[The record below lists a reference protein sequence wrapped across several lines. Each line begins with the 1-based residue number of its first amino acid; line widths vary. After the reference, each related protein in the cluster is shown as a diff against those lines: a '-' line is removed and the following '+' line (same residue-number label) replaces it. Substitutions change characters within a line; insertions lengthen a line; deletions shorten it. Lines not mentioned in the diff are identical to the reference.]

1 MVELVRALEQ
11 TVSVRAMRYW
21 IQASLLERI
30 EQGWAAVL
38 ALSRLL
44 LDESGL

>member
-11 TVSVRAMRYW
+11 TVKVTRYW